1 MKHKVFLMLGL
12 LPLVSAYAG
21 GSNYGITPG
30 AHPNLAGKVVPVKR

>member
-1 MKHKVFLMLGL
+1 MKHKAFLILGL
-12 LPLVSAYAG
+12 LPFAAAYAG